1 MLPKKKNLN
10 YYQWAATGAQKS
22 TFIFLSKSDPQT
34 QTMKHTLNIISTWI
48 QVVKKKIKEG
58 DFPGSPVVEISL
70 YNGEGRGGV
79 GSIPVWGP
87 RIPHASWSGNQNTE
101 QKQYCNKF
109 NKGKQRDVPLIVNSY
124 RKVIYY
130 HSFQRRKRSSNFI
143 LLHR

>member
-1 MLPKKKNLN
+1 MNSSSL
-10 YYQWAATGAQKS
+10 
-22 TFIFLSKSDPQT
+22 
-34 QTMKHTLNIISTWI
+34 
-48 QVVKKKIKEG
+48 KKIKDG

-70 YNGEGRGGV
+70 YNGEGSGV
-79 GSIPVWGP
+79 WVPSLFGDLGSHM
-87 RIPHASWSGNQNTE
+87 PHGQETKT

-124 RKVIYY
+124 GKVIYY